1 MQYINNLF
9 TCSVLPTVEDNDTNA
24 AAAPEER
31 EVPQFTKGNFQY
43 NWIGIYII
51 TVPFLFVL
59 LGIYLCV
66 PFSIPIF
73 VWCIFFAVATG
84 MVGVTTGYH
93 RLFSHN
99 AFTAGQ
105 AMQWVC
111 AFIGAGAFQGSI
123 KWWARNHRIHHKFT
137 DTYKDPYDARR
148 GFWFSHCGWFIM
160 RMDYQLL
167 GDADVSDLKDN
178 LVIDFQRRYFAV
190 IAAITGIILPLMMA
204 GATTGE
210 WRAAFFWVVW
220 LKIFLVHQF
229 SFFINSLA
237 HMNVFGATQPYADTT
252 TPRDSLICALVTF
265 GEGYH
270 NFHHQFPNDYRNG
283 YKLWQFDMTKY
294 YIAVLKF
301 FGFCDQLH
309 RVPNEVIERT
319 AATQGIKTHEKLLQ
333 ENIEEAQRLEVPA
346 IQTFTMDDVKKE
358 VEGGRKLIII
368 DGYVLDLGIP
378 IPVDTG
384 ARELGEHLNWMDS
397 HPGGR
402 ALLAAYIG
410 KDATAAFNG
419 GVYAHTVGARNYLP
433 EMRVGR
439 LKERRAP
446 SRISPSGL
454 ATEVTLGR

>member
-1 MQYINNLF
+1 MQCIRSLF
-9 TCSVLPTVEDNDTNA
+9 TCSVLPTDSTKAGTV
-24 AAAPEER
+24 ER

-59 LGIYLCV
+59 LGLYLMV
-66 PFSIPIF
+66 PMSLPIF
-73 VWCIFFAVATG
+73 LWFVFFGVATG

-111 AFIGAGAFQGSI
+111 ALIGAGAFQGSI
-123 KWWARNHRIHHKFT
+123 KWWARNHRIHHKYT
-137 DTYKDPYDARR
+137 DTHKDPYDARR

-160 RMDYQLL
+160 RMDYELL

-178 LVIDFQRRYFAV
+178 LVVEFQRKYFAI
-190 IAAITGIILPLMMA
+190 IATVTGIILPFVVA

-220 LKIFLVHQF
+220 LKIFIVHQF

-237 HMNVFGATQPYADTT
+237 HMDWFSATQPYSDAT
-252 TPRDSLICALVTF
+252 TPHDSLICALVTF

-283 YKLWQFDMTKY
+283 YRLTQFDMTKY
-294 YIAVLKF
+294 YISILHF
-301 FGFCDQLH
+301 FGFCDKLH
-309 RVPNEVIERT
+309 RVPNDVIER
-319 AATQGIKTHEKLLQ
+319 AAAVQSIKTYEKLLK
-333 ENIEEAQRLEVPA
+333 ESIEEAKRLEVPA
-346 IQTFTMDDVKKE
+346 VKVYTMEDVKRE
-358 VEGGRKLIII
+358 VEEEGRQLIVI
-368 DGYVLDLGIP
+368 DGYVLDLAIP
-378 IPVDTG
+378 IAVDPAAG
-384 ARELGEHLNWMDS
+384 ELGEHLNWLDS
-397 HPGGR
+397 HPGGQ
-402 ALLAAYIG
+402 ALLKAYIG

-419 GVYAHTVGARNYLP
+419 GVYRHTVGAHNYLP

-439 LKERRAP
+439 LK
-446 SRISPSGL
+446 G
-454 ATEVTLGR
+454 